1 MNNQRVSW
9 EAISA
14 LIIITVISGCIPED
28 SLEWSEDGS
37 VGLLSIDKALYI
49 VDGQTGEL
57 TEIEKENVL
66 PWPDI
71 SKDGSLIVYIQE
83 IECLNLSEGLK
94 LLPQGQVK
102 MIKFYADQV
111 KKMILST
118 GKPDNNKFP
127 FPNEGPLVP
136 HDYRNWVIRY
146 ICETSDTD
154 LLQKLGDESARKGK
168 EEKIVYFQI
177 IIVPRD
183 ALDKKR
189 IIATNLFAAMASQL
203 SPNGKFVAYLMHN
216 QQGQVD
222 NAFEEYG
229 LYVAS
234 LDGVVKAMLVDH
246 PVAIGYSWRDDS
258 RAIAYLE
265 ADSENL
271 IHSDPIMATLKE
283 RFIVDENDSLL
294 SEPVSI
300 LQGTAGTHWCTGK
313 SKQMAG
319 TMFNP
324 WMKVD
329 YALSCRVFFS
339 SPVASIPSSNLDEEK
354 WSLFSYD
361 SVTGAVTNV
370 LPSSISDYV
379 EGNVNL
385 FAISPDGRKVILPM
399 RKNRFAIYELGKSS
413 ANVPINENEIFGEE
427 NVLEFAPAWKG
438 NNEISCLVSEKSH
451 FLIKEG
457 QEKYHRKE
465 IVILGA
471 DGKFLRVL
479 SNNWPGKIVG
489 TTTEKGSSGVP
500 IGQLL
505 K

>member
-1 MNNQRVSW
+1 MNNHRVQW
-9 EAISA
+9 KAILA
-14 LIIITVISGCIPED
+14 LIVITFASGCVPED

-37 VGLLSIDKALYI
+37 VGLLRVQGVLYM
-49 VDGQTGEL
+49 VDGQTGGL
-57 TEIEKENVL
+57 TEIAKDEVL

-71 SKDGSLIVYIQE
+71 SKDGSLIVYIQKV
-83 IECLNLSEGLK
+83 ECSNLLEGLK
-94 LLPQGQVK
+94 LLPHGQVK
-102 MIKFYADQV
+102 MIEFYANQV
-111 KKMILST
+111 KRLILNT
-118 GKPDNNKFP
+118 EMPDNNKFP
-127 FPNEGPLVP
+127 FPSEGPLVP
-136 HDYRNWVIRY
+136 HNYRNWVIRY
-146 ICETSDTD
+146 ICETSDTN
-154 LLQKLGDESARKGK
+154 LLQKIGDEQIQKGK

-177 IIVPRD
+177 IVVPRD
-183 ALDKKR
+183 SLDKKR
-189 IIATNLFAAMASQL
+189 IIATNLFTTRATQL

-222 NAFEEYG
+222 KAFEEYG

-234 LDGVVKAMLVDH
+234 LDGVVKAMLVSH
-246 PVAIGYSWRDDS
+246 PVSIGYSWRDDS

-265 ADSENL
+265 ADSKNL
-271 IHSDPIMATLKE
+271 IHAEPIMATLKE
-283 RFIVDENDSLL
+283 RFVIDGNDSLL
-294 SEPVSI
+294 AKPASI
-300 LQGTAGTHWCTGK
+300 LQGSAETHWCTGK
-313 SKQMAG
+313 SEQMAG

-329 YALSCRVFFS
+329 YALSRRVFFS

-361 SVTGAVTNV
+361 SVTRTVANV

-413 ANVPINENEIFGEE
+413 ANVPINEDEMFGDE
-427 NVLEFAPAWKG
+427 NVLKFAPAWKG

-451 FLIKEG
+451 FLTKKG
-457 QEKYHRKE
+457 QEKHHRKE

-479 SNNWPGKIVG
+479 SENWPGKPI
-489 TTTEKGSSGVP
+489 EK
-500 IGQLL
+500 LL